1 MSIVPEKR
9 GLAKQVAVRDGLHLS
24 SCPGPMTTIQL
35 VMGKTSAVRPR
46 KLPYKPVIGELENRT
61 ELRFLKPLALGAW
74 TYVSGSP
81 TAKARESIALRSA
94 T

>member
-1 MSIVPEKR
+1 M
-9 GLAKQVAVRDGLHLS
+9 
-24 SCPGPMTTIQL
+24 
-35 VMGKTSAVRPR
+35 SAVRPR

-81 TAKARESIALRSA
+81 TAKARESIALFSA
-94 T
+94 IYSVRGFHTPGRRVTVPTTSSDMDQRMAMGFAVWHNKGA